1 MGKDEGRTI
10 GTQRGSTESGRRS
23 YEIINFGTIIFS
35 RCVALCLRL
44 SHHSIRRILLV
55 LYRQVTGALWLS
67 LLDFS
72 RKPRG
77 LVLTDPFCCL
87 FPHEA
92 RRSSML

>member
-10 GTQRGSTESGRRS
+10 GMQRGNTESGQRD
-23 YEIINFGTIIFS
+23 YEIMNFGAIIFS

-44 SHHSIRRILLV
+44 RHHSIRRILLV
-55 LYRQVTGALWLS
+55 LYRQVTGALWMS

-77 LVLTDPFCCL
+77 
-87 FPHEA
+87 
-92 RRSSML
+92 